1 MLAGMTRRPNN
12 QPVSRRSH
20 DLWPSPIPDTQSLRK
35 GSVMNVVTRRS
46 QHAGRLAS
54 LATIGAMLAALLPA
68 GQVATVFGASFVL
81 QEATNTNISAATT
94 NAPGA
99 GGSSTYTTLPDLKVQ
114 EGSPGDIS
122 SGTFT
127 LAPPAGFA
135 WKSTGPGAT
144 IAVDQVA
151 SPGTPCGSLEGTIG
165 QTAALITVGFTRNDS
180 ATACLIKVSLIEVIP
195 TQGTPLLAA
204 ASIIKSG
211 TATGLPGS
219 GYGTLATVVGTVAK
233 LGYTQQ
239 PSSSPTGVTF
249 LTQPR
254 VATQDAVGNTV
265 TSATASITL
274 TLVQPPSLGGPGTL
288 AGCTSEVATSSGI
301 ASFSACRVTGI
312 GVGYKLLATDT
323 TVAGGGHPYT
333 AANSASFDIADNLG
347 FETQPGGGVGAGGKA
362 QGGVAFT
369 SQPKVTVRVASAN
382 FTTNKAVNDS
392 TTVITLSIKSGT
404 GTAGAL
410 LTCDQAGNLLKATAG
425 SSQFTGCKINKSG
438 TAYKLVA
445 TSSPAYGTN
454 AWESVAFDVLAGP
467 ATKLTFITQ
476 PAGAAAGQAFT
487 TQPVVAIT
495 DAGGNVVT
503 SGVSANVSL
512 TIGTNPGLPA
522 GVLSCTPAI
531 TVATATS
538 GANAGKASFS
548 GCKITNSGVGYTLNA
563 IATNIVGVVALAST
577 TSDPF
582 TVTAPGAQITV
593 STSASVITWGQFV
606 TVTTAF
612 ATNGVGKTF
621 TLQATRDGVTW
632 STLATLTTGAGGT
645 ASFLYKPAPNLY
657 YKAVFAGT
665 ADLLPGTSNSARTV
679 VRQIALLRPTN
690 GGLIKS
696 IARNTS
702 ITFTTTVRPSRPE
715 LPPARVTFRFY
726 RLSGGAWTL
735 ITSRDVII
743 DVFGKAATTFKFT
756 SGGSWYVR
764 TIANPTSYN
773 ANSVWS
779 PLERYNVR

>member
-1 MLAGMTRRPNN
+1 MA
-12 QPVSRRSH
+12 VDH
-20 DLWPSPIPDTQSLRK
+20 IPDPQSLRK
-35 GSVMNVVTRRS
+35 GSVMNVATRRS

-68 GQVATVFGASFVL
+68 GQVATVLGAGSIL
-81 QEATNTNISAATT
+81 QAATNVSISADTSSA
-94 NAPGA
+94 A
-99 GGSSTYTTLPDLKVQ
+99 GGSSTYTTLPDLIVQ

-122 SGTFT
+122 SGSLTI
-127 LAPPAGFA
+127 APPTGFA
-135 WKSTGPGAT
+135 WKASGAT
-144 IAVDQVA
+144 LVIDQVGA
-151 SPGTPCGSLEGTIG
+151 PGTPCGSLTGTILQSTSVITIG
-165 QTAALITVGFTRNDS
+165 FSRVDSVTPCLITVG
-180 ATACLIKVSLIEVIP
+180 AIQVIP
-195 TQGTPLLAA
+195 TQGTPLLAV
-204 ASIIKSG
+204 ASIVKGG

-219 GYGTLATVVGTVAK
+219 GYGTLATVVGPVAK

-265 TSATASITL
+265 TTATASITL
-274 TLVQPPSLGGPGTL
+274 TLVAPSLGGPGTL
-288 AGCTSEVATSSGI
+288 AGCTSAVATSSGI

-323 TVAGGGHPYT
+323 TGAGGGHPYT
-333 AANSASFDIADNLG
+333 AANSALFDISDNLG
-347 FETQPGGGVGAGGKA
+347 FETQPGGGAGSGGKA
-362 QGGVAFT
+362 QGGVAFA

-392 TTVITLSIKSGT
+392 TTVITLSIKAGT
-404 GTAGAL
+404 GTAGAV
-410 LTCDQAGNLLKATAG
+410 LTCDQAGNLLRATAG

-438 TAYKLVA
+438 TGYVLVA
-445 TSSPAYGTN
+445 TSSPAYGAN
-454 AWESVAFDVLAGP
+454 AWSSVAFDVLAGP

-512 TIGTNPGLPA
+512 TIGTNPGVPA
-522 GVLSCTPAI
+522 GVLSCTPSI

-538 GANAGKASFS
+538 GANAGKAVFS
-548 GCKITNSGVGYTLNA
+548 GCRITNSGVGYTLNA

-593 STSASVITWGQFV
+593 STSAKVITWGQFV

-612 ATNGVGKTF
+612 ATNGAGKTF
-621 TLQATRDGVTW
+621 TLQGTRDGVTW

-645 ASFLYKPAPNLY
+645 ASFLYKPATNLY

-715 LPPARVTFRFY
+715 LPPAKVTFRFY

-735 ITSRDVII
+735 VTSRDVII

-764 TIANPTSYN
+764 SIANPTSYN